1 MKKQIFLIGFFLI
14 SSLSFGQY
22 VQDAPWISLLKDTST
37 SKEENSIQ
45 DYTLEEL
52 NEAFEAY
59 WARKEND
66 PEKKGSGFKPYMR
79 WSNYWQ
85 YHLNEDGKIK
95 SPSQLWS

>member
-1 MKKQIFLIGFFLI
+1 MKKQLLLSGLFLI

-22 VQDAPWISLLKDTST
+22 VQDAPWMSLLKDNST
-37 SKEENSIQ
+37 SQENTIQ

-52 NEAFEAY
+52 NEAFETY
-59 WARKEND
+59 WQQKEND
-66 PEKKGSGFKPYMR
+66 PEQKGSGFKPYMR

-95 SPSQLWS
+95 SP